1 MSVVELLVDGE
12 IAHIHLNRPERLNAV
27 VPEMVDQLCT
37 ALTGS
42 ADSAA
47 IILAG
52 RGRAFSSGNDLK
64 EPPAYSDGEGH
75 RRVLESLQEV
85 TRRIR
90 QFPGPVIAAVH
101 GHALG
106 AGCEFALAADFVI
119 AADDATFGFPE
130 ISVGFGVTGGI
141 SYLLPRL
148 VGLAR
153 ARELILLGE
162 WIPAQ
167 RALEIGLIHQVVSAD
182 ALSETATALAEK
194 LISQPR
200 EAWRRAKRTLE
211 GGGSSGLEHAFET
224 EIIEA
229 LAAGNGY
236 QGTRA

>member
-1 MSVVELLVDGE
+1 MSMVELVLDGE
-12 IAHIHLNRPERLNAV
+12 IARIHLNRPERLNAV
-27 VPEMVDQLCT
+27 VPELVEQLCT
-37 ALTGS
+37 ALAGS
-42 ADSAA
+42 ADAA
-47 IILAG
+47 AVILAG

-64 EPPAYSDGEGH
+64 EPPSYSDGEGH
-75 RRVLESLQEV
+75 RRVLEGLQEV
-85 TRRIR
+85 TRQIR

-141 SYLLPRL
+141 SHLLPRL
-148 VGLAR
+148 VGLTR

-182 ALSETATALAEK
+182 ALGETATALAEQV
-194 LISQPR
+194 IGQPR
-200 EAWRRAKRTLE
+200 EAWQRAKRTLE
-211 GGGSSGLEHAFET
+211 AGVSGGLEEAFET
-224 EIIEA
+224 EIREA
-229 LAAGNGY
+229 LAARNGH
-236 QGTRA
+236 QGTQV